1 MTQQP
6 HTGSSSRPAARA
18 VRYLLPLVLLG
29 LAVHVLLPQITT
41 LEHSLQVIER
51 MVWWAVALAVATQVL
66 SYLGSGY
73 LLKTLVAVAG
83 QRLSVVRGTAIFTAA
98 ASMGLVAGGP
108 VSNIAATFRWM
119 RSSSISAEGAVLASS
134 LPTVFYDSAMA
145 VAGIFGLVQLLALH
159 ELSALQTI
167 GFGFTLLVLSLIAS
181 VAIWGTRHRA
191 RLTALA
197 VRLAGRWATL
207 RRRSYDP
214 ATTETVIEQW
224 FSAWDALRAGGWH
237 GPMLGA
243 VLNTGFD
250 MLTLYFLFVAAGRPV
265 SPGVLLAGYGLPL
278 LLGKVSFLPGGVG
291 IVEATMAAL
300 YNGLGVPSGVTV
312 VVILIYRFLSFW
324 LPLLVG
330 LPLIPYLQHVSRHI
344 GEGGFND
351 PVR

>member
-1 MTQQP
+1 
-6 HTGSSSRPAARA
+6 
-18 VRYLLPLVLLG
+18 VRWLLPLVLLG
-29 LAVHVLLPQITT
+29 LAVHVILPQIAS
-41 LEHSLQVIER
+41 LEHSLKVIEG
-51 MVWWAVALAVATQVL
+51 MVWWAVALAVVAQVL

-83 QRLSVVRGTAIFTAA
+83 QRLSVARGTAIFTAA
-98 ASMGLVAGGP
+98 TSMGLVAGGP
-108 VSNIAATFRWM
+108 VSNVASTFRWM
-119 RSSSISAEGAVLASS
+119 RSSSVSAEGAVLASS

-167 GFGFTLLVLSLIAS
+167 GFGFTLLALSLIAS

-191 RLTALA
+191 QLTVLA
-197 VRLAGRWATL
+197 VRLAGRWAAL
-207 RRRSYDP
+207 RHRPYDP
-214 ATTETVIEQW
+214 TPTESSIELW
-224 FSAWDALRAGGWH
+224 FRAWDALRTGGWR

-250 MLTLYFLFVAAGRPV
+250 MLTLYFLFVAASNPV

-312 VVILIYRFLSFW
+312 VVILIYRLLSFW
-324 LPLLVG
+324 LPLLLG
-330 LPLIPYLQHVSRHI
+330 LPLIPYLQHTGRHT
-344 GEGGFND
+344 GKGGSND
-351 PVR
+351 SAR

>member
-1 MTQQP
+1 MTQQSRA
-6 HTGSSSRPAARA
+6 GSSSRPVARA
-18 VRYLLPLVLLG
+18 VRYLLPLALLG
-29 LAVHVLLPQITT
+29 LAVHVLLPQIATF
-41 LEHSLQVIER
+41 EHSLQVLKG
-51 MVWWAVALAVATQVL
+51 MALWAIALAVVTQAL
-66 SYLGSGY
+66 SYAGSGY

-83 QRLSVVRGTAIFTAA
+83 QRLSVMRGTAIFTAA
-98 ASMGLVAGGP
+98 STMGLVAGGP

-119 RSSSISAEGAVLASS
+119 RGSGVSAEGAVLASS

-145 VAGIFGLVQLLALH
+145 AAGIFGLVHLLILH
-159 ELSALQTI
+159 ELSPLQAV
-167 GFGFTLLVLSLIAS
+167 GFGLTLLALSFIAG
-181 VAIWGTRHRA
+181 VAIWGARHRT

-197 VRLAGRWATL
+197 VRLAGRWAKL

-214 ATTETVIEQW
+214 ATTETAIERW
-224 FSAWDALRAGGWH
+224 FSAWVVLRAGGWR

-243 VLNTGFD
+243 VLNVVFD
-250 MLTLYFLFVAAGRPV
+250 MLTLYFLFAAAGHAV

-330 LPLIPYLQHVSRHI
+330 LPLIPYFQHVARDVK
-344 GEGGFND
+344 GDLGGGQ
-351 PVR
+351 